1 MLISSEAYSQ
11 IFRFRTIRRCIINL
25 NEEKPTKN
33 WSADKSTIVVQDMD
47 NKLFKIYNTDVA
59 SFAWVKSE
67 SKQIALQDKEMITD
81 SYVYD
86 VIDDKGRRQKI
97 QMDLMNLN
105 KVDYSVIITLFYE
118 DYLLVLLAKV
128 ITE

>member
-1 MLISSEAYSQ
+1 
-11 IFRFRTIRRCIINL
+11 L